1 MKVVFITSLDLHH
14 KFIISEV
21 YKKFKNLIVVHDNK
35 NLLSSFKISYN
46 NQNLQKV
53 YEKKLWS
60 NKQLILPKVIEITSV
75 NNQKNIAKIKKLKPN
90 IIVTLG
96 STRLSKK
103 FIKNFNKIS
112 IVNLH
117 GGNPNYYRGLDSHYW
132 SIYHEDFKN
141 LKVCLHYVDAGL
153 DTGKIIKIQN
163 IKLLRNMKL
172 YQLRSKNAEIAQKIL
187 SNYLFKFNKNK
198 KIFSKSNKFGR
209 YYSFMPSSLK
219 SIVEKKFINFTK
231 KL

>member
-1 MKVVFITSLDLHH
+1 M
-14 KFIISEV
+14 
-21 YKKFKNLIVVHDNK
+21 
-35 NLLSSFKISYN
+35 
-46 NQNLQKV
+46 
-53 YEKKLWS
+53 
-60 NKQLILPKVIEITSV
+60 
-75 NNQKNIAKIKKLKPN
+75 
-90 IIVTLG
+90 G

-117 GGNPNYYRGLDSHYW
+117 GGNPNYYRCLDSHYW